1 MRRITVSPS
10 PPDRHSRSDLH
21 SWSEDDSI
29 RDDAEVE
36 AALSALDEELDQTE
50 DALTEWSRGSSVTP
64 SSYISGSAS
73 SPSFT
78 STSSIYIPFTNTLRD
93 ARILSTITERT
104 ENPSSRPT
112 SHNLSA
118 PGSGP
123 VSDAIRRSA
132 VSLHS
137 RGATDPGSSVTS
149 SSRRTGD
156 LIAFFEDKSSLS
168 DDSSRPYSPYDHRRS
183 GSVPA
188 GPRSPSPYTQTSRSI
203 PTFGTTTYGYG
214 GSNSRPSS
222 PSKSWTSQ
230 SQSYTSGTPS
240 RPFLSPPPRSNTTGA
255 DSRLESPYTSSGT
268 PTYSN
273 TFTSTSYGFT
283 DTSATTQGTALR
295 RPQTSPRSPL
305 SSVRNIVAAWKSR
318 SPSIDKSSQVSPT
331 DTTPEEGFFSIRRR
345 ASRGFQR
352 ERASM
357 GGESG
362 PGTFRTSGPSHDQEV
377 PSTPRTSTSLT
388 PSGIVP
394 PPFDLTE
401 LGTFAKG
408 SQEVSRLITLR
419 HSISI
424 LMIRWRPLLAFVL
437 ALVLCLST
445 DHFFRQPLRIG
456 LLWYLNVHAPPPY
469 RWQRCQAV
477 LYPNMLL
484 LSWIAQGGGRGIV
497 TLDLLNCTE
506 VRSVAS
512 PTHPS
517 AQDDVGTIA
526 ARAQTANAHAEG
538 FGELGLME
546 TLCPFQL
553 FYGDGV
559 ERLGA
564 ESARERVRW
573 VSAIWYVL

>member
-10 PPDRHSRSDLH
+10 PPDRHSGSDLH
-21 SWSEDDSI
+21 SWSEGDSI

-36 AALSALDEELDQTE
+36 AALSALDDELDQTE
-50 DALTEWSRGSSVTP
+50 DALTEWSRGSSVTA
-64 SSYISGSAS
+64 SSYLSGSAS

-78 STSSIYIPFTNTLRD
+78 STSSVYIPFTNTLRD

-104 ENPSSRPT
+104 ENPSLRPT
-112 SHNLSA
+112 SYNLSV
-118 PGSGP
+118 PGSRP

-137 RGATDPGSSVTS
+137 RGVTDPGSSVNA

-156 LIAFFEDKSSLS
+156 LIAFFEDKSSSS
-168 DDSSRPYSPYDHRRS
+168 DNSSRPYSPYGHRRA

-188 GPRSPSPYTQTSRSI
+188 GPRSPSPYTQSSQSI

-214 GSNSRPSS
+214 GSQSRPSS

-240 RPFLSPPPRSNTTGA
+240 RSFLSPPPRSNTTGT

-273 TFTSTSYGFT
+273 TFTSTSIGFT
-283 DTSATTQGTALR
+283 NTSATSQGTSLR

-305 SSVRNIVAAWKSR
+305 SSMRNIVAAWKSR
-318 SPSIDKSSQVSPT
+318 SPSNDKSSQVSIT
-331 DTTPEEGFFSIRRR
+331 DTTPDEGFFSIRRR
-345 ASRGFQR
+345 AERGFQR
-352 ERASM
+352 GASM

-362 PGTFRTSGPSHDQEV
+362 PGTFTRSGPSHDQEV

-408 SQEVSRLITLR
+408 SQEVSQFFGLVDHITSSNR
-419 HSISI
+419 YAD
-424 LMIRWRPLLAFVL
+424 PLGSSACLHRFFV
-437 ALVLCLST
+437 
-445 DHFFRQPLRIG
+445 PM
-456 LLWYLNVHAPPPY
+456 Y
-469 RWQRCQAV
+469 
-477 LYPNMLL
+477 
-484 LSWIAQGGGRGIV
+484 
-497 TLDLLNCTE
+497 
-506 VRSVAS
+506 
-512 PTHPS
+512 
-517 AQDDVGTIA
+517 
-526 ARAQTANAHAEG
+526 
-538 FGELGLME
+538 
-546 TLCPFQL
+546 
-553 FYGDGV
+553 
-559 ERLGA
+559 
-564 ESARERVRW
+564 
-573 VSAIWYVL
+573 

>member
-1 MRRITVSPS
+1 MSSYSSDASRSGDRSPLFGSASFSTLTQSESAQTRYSYSSRSGISSDDSDISGNNMRRITVSPS
-10 PPDRHSRSDLH
+10 PPSRHSGSDLH

-36 AALSALDEELDQTE
+36 AALSALDNELDQTE

-64 SSYISGSAS
+64 SSYLSGSAS

-78 STSSIYIPFTNTLRD
+78 STSSVYIPFTNTLRD

-112 SHNLSA
+112 SYT
-118 PGSGP
+118 PGSRP

-137 RGATDPGSSVTS
+137 RGATEPEPT

-156 LIAFFEDKSSLS
+156 LIAFFEDKSSS
-168 DDSSRPYSPYDHRRS
+168 DNSSRPYSPYGHRRT

-188 GPRSPSPYTQTSRSI
+188 GPRSPSPYTQSSQSI
-203 PTFGTTTYGYG
+203 PTFGTTTYGY
-214 GSNSRPSS
+214 SNSRPSS
-222 PSKSWTSQ
+222 PSKSWSSQ
-230 SQSYTSGTPS
+230 SQSYTSSTPS
-240 RPFLSPPPRSNTTGA
+240 RSFLSPPPRSNTTGA

-283 DTSATTQGTALR
+283 NTSATTQGTSLR

-318 SPSIDKSSQVSPT
+318 SPSIDKSPQVSAI
-331 DTTPEEGFFSIRRR
+331 DTTPEEGFFSIRRQ
-345 ASRGFQR
+345 AERGFQR

-362 PGTFRTSGPSHDQEV
+362 PGASRRTFHDQEV

-408 SQEVSRLITLR
+408 SQEVS
-419 HSISI
+419 
-424 LMIRWRPLLAFVL
+424 
-437 ALVLCLST
+437 
-445 DHFFRQPLRIG
+445 
-456 LLWYLNVHAPPPY
+456 
-469 RWQRCQAV
+469 
-477 LYPNMLL
+477 
-484 LSWIAQGGGRGIV
+484 
-497 TLDLLNCTE
+497 
-506 VRSVAS
+506 
-512 PTHPS
+512 
-517 AQDDVGTIA
+517 
-526 ARAQTANAHAEG
+526 
-538 FGELGLME
+538 
-546 TLCPFQL
+546 
-553 FYGDGV
+553 
-559 ERLGA
+559 
-564 ESARERVRW
+564 
-573 VSAIWYVL
+573 